1 MSINENYFSIL
12 MFALDDLNVC
22 LIHFSSENFNLKFER
37 KSLKYSTNAH
47 KQNQSKWIMVRIF
60 HSFRAVLVPQQHKH
74 YRWCAWVRLC
84 MAIVLS
90 QMEKSEN
97 ILVSGCDIASA
108 FTYHKIYERY
118 AVTKCYPITWFNF
131 RMIFLA
137 YIHPII

>member
-1 MSINENYFSIL
+1 MRATSNQFVCIRRFKYLFNSFSAEN
-12 MFALDDLNVC
+12 C
-22 LIHFSSENFNLKFER
+22 NLKFER

-118 AVTKCYPITWFNF
+118 AVTKRYPITWFNF